1 MTELEIIQTILNG
14 NTENFRLIAEAYQS
28 KIFRVCMG
36 FVHQKEEAEDLTQDI
51 LVSIFQNLNSYKGN
65 SKFSTWIYRIA
76 VNASLRHL
84 ERKKRRGFFESI
96 EQLFTGE
103 KSLLEINI
111 HSHNDT
117 PESILTSKER
127 SEMVHRAID
136 SLSENQRI
144 AFTLSKFDDLP
155 QQQIASIM
163 NSTEGAVEAL
173 LQRAKANL
181 QKKLITL
188 HKKK

>member
-1 MTELEIIQTILNG
+1 MTEQEIIQSILNG

-28 KIFRVCMG
+28 KVFRVCMG

-51 LVSIFQNLNSYKGN
+51 LISIYKNLNSYKGN

-84 ERKKRRGFFESI
+84 ERKKRRGFFERI

-103 KSLLEINI
+103 KSLHEINI

-163 NSTEGAVEAL
+163 NITEGAVEAL

-188 HKKK
+188 HKKN

>member
-1 MTELEIIQTILNG
+1 MTEQEIIQSILNG

-51 LVSIFQNLNSYKGN
+51 LVSIYQNLNSYKGN
-65 SKFSTWIYRIA
+65 SKFSTWMYRIA

-84 ERKKRRGFFESI
+84 ERKKRRGFFERI
-96 EQLFTGE
+96 EQLLTGE
-103 KSLLEINI
+103 KSSHEINI
-111 HSHNDT
+111 HSHTET

-188 HKKK
+188 HKKN

>member
-1 MTELEIIQTILNG
+1 MTDQEIIQSILNG
-14 NTENFRLIAEAYQS
+14 KTENFRLVAEAYQS

-51 LVSIFQNLNSYKGN
+51 LVSIYQNLNSYKGN
-65 SKFSTWIYRIA
+65 SKFSTWMYRIA

-84 ERKKRRGFFESI
+84 ERKKRRGFFERI

-103 KSLLEINI
+103 KSSHEINL
-111 HSHNDT
+111 HSHNEN
-117 PESILTSKER
+117 PETILTSKER
-127 SEMVHRAID
+127 SEIVHRAID
-136 SLSENQRI
+136 TLSENQRI
-144 AFTLSKFDDLP
+144 AFTLSKFDDMP

-188 HKKK
+188 HKKI

>member
-1 MTELEIIQTILNG
+1 MTEQEIIQFILNG
-14 NTENFRLIAEAYQS
+14 NTENFRQIAEAYQS

-51 LVSIFQNLNSYKGN
+51 LVSIYKNLNSYKGN

-84 ERKKRRGFFESI
+84 ERKKRRGFFERI

-103 KSLLEINI
+103 KSSHEINI
-111 HSHNDT
+111 HSHTET
-117 PESILTSKER
+117 PESILTTKER
-127 SEMVHRAID
+127 FEMVHRAID

-163 NSTEGAVEAL
+163 NITEGAVEAL

-188 HKKK
+188 HKKS

>member
-1 MTELEIIQTILNG
+1 MTEQEIIQSILNG

-51 LVSIFQNLNSYKGN
+51 LVSIYQNLNSYKGN
-65 SKFSTWIYRIA
+65 SKFSTWMYRIA

-84 ERKKRRGFFESI
+84 ERKKRRGFFERI
-96 EQLFTGE
+96 EQLLTGE
-103 KSLLEINI
+103 KSSHEINI
-111 HSHNDT
+111 HSHTET

-163 NSTEGAVEAL
+163 NITEGAVEAL

-188 HKKK
+188 HKKS

>member
-1 MTELEIIQTILNG
+1 LTEQEIIQSILNG

-51 LVSIFQNLNSYKGN
+51 LVSIYQNLNSYKGN
-65 SKFSTWIYRIA
+65 SKFSTWMYRIA

-84 ERKKRRGFFESI
+84 ERKKRRGFFERI
-96 EQLFTGE
+96 EQLLTGE
-103 KSLLEINI
+103 KSSHEINI
-111 HSHNDT
+111 HSHTET

-188 HKKK
+188 HKKN

>member
-1 MTELEIIQTILNG
+1 MTEQEIIQSILNG
-14 NTENFRLIAEAYQS
+14 NTEHFRLIAEAYQS

-51 LVSIFQNLNSYKGN
+51 LVSIYQNLHSYKGN

-84 ERKKRRGFFESI
+84 ERKKRRGFFERI

-103 KSLLEINI
+103 KSLHKINL
-111 HSHNDT
+111 HSHSDT

-127 SEMVHRAID
+127 SEMVHHAID

-163 NSTEGAVEAL
+163 NITEGAVEAL